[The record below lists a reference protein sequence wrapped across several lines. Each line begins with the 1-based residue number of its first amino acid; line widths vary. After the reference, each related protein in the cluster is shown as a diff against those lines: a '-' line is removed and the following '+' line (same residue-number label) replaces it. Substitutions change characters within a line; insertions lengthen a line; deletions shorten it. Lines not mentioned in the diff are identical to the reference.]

1 MNITPLWRAAIRL
14 SPLAALLA
22 LGGCSNPREDVR
34 VTLCKDMIS
43 TQLRAAEGLEWR
55 AVETSTRGREYAVVQ
70 VHFSGPRGDGEA
82 SCYYDYDA
90 VDDTALTLSDPLSA
104 YSTSPSKMTLNGQTL
119 SRPVLARAVKEAM
132 LKQGKGL
139 VDEVKRRLAP

>member
-1 MNITPLWRAAIRL
+1 MKIASPFTATMRL
-14 SPLAALLA
+14 LPFVSLLVLA
-22 LGGCSNPREDVR
+22 GCANPREDVR

-43 TQLRAAEGLEWR
+43 TQLGAGDSLEWR
-55 AVETSTRGREYAVVQ
+55 AVETKTRGREYAMVRVR
-70 VHFSGPRGDGEA
+70 FSGPRGDGEA

-119 SRPVLARAVKEAM
+119 SRPALARAVKEAM
-132 LKQGKGL
+132 LKQGQGL
-139 VDEVKRRLAP
+139 MNGIKRTIGQ